1 MTQTQAFNFFDS
13 DSGVPNAV
21 LWFFRLIPTPTTIR
35 HPKYLYKNYSHFLL
49 FKQEGRCKKQDCW
62 MRTLCYIDIYATN
75 RMKRCNIFDSS
86 SDSQPRIRTS
96 LFFNPDSRHL
106 YSSFFISN
114 SQWFFNF
121 WVRITAWNSLKLK
134 LRTHRI

>member
-96 LFFNPDSRHL
+96 LFLTLTPDT
-106 YSSFFISN
+106 YIQAFSFLTRNGFLISE
-114 SQWFFNF
+114 SG
-121 WVRITAWNSLKLK
+121 SLLE
-134 LRTHRI
+134 TV